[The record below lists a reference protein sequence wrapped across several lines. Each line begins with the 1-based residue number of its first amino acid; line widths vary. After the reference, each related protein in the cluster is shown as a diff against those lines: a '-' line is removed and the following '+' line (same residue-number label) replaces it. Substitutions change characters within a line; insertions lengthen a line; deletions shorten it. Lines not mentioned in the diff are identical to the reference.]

1 MMLLWKSKVCVLVK
15 PYKEGKMMKKSPII
29 ERKMYYFK
37 KNRYILKKKPTFCLQ
52 V

>member
-1 MMLLWKSKVCVLVK
+1 MMLLWKSRVCILIK
-15 PYKEGKMMKKSPII
+15 PYKVGKMMKKSLIN
-29 ERKMYYFK
+29 ERKTYYFK